1 MIKLDTTTRKIQA
14 VLSGAVTA
22 NQLPCTVSYSD
33 DNGTTYVGGTQLT
46 NTNSTTAV
54 DICAAPGAST
64 VRDIDYLSIRNRDT
78 AAATV
83 TVMLDDNGTDY
94 EIVKATLAVGDQL
107 VYTHSDGWRALDAN
121 GNAKTSL
128 SGATESQ
135 VQNST
140 LITLTSVAGTDTI
153 TAGAPDPFTAYTNG
167 QEFSFIAA
175 GTNTGAATLNIDSVG
190 AIDIKKN
197 GGTALSAGDITSG
210 AFIKVKY
217 VSATGDFEMM
227 GGASASATVDQ
238 SVNDF
243 RLTLTTG
250 VPVTTADVTGAT
262 TVYCTPY
269 KGNHIAL
276 YNGSS
281 WVVRASAE
289 FSLALGTITSGKPY
303 DVFCYD
309 NSGTPTLEF
318 LVWTNDTTR
327 ATALAYQDGVLVKS
341 GAATRRYLGTFY
353 TTATTT
359 TEDSA
364 ANRYLWNYYNRV
376 WAVMQS
382 PLETTNSWTY
392 NTASFRQANNSTAN
406 QANFVLG
413 VSEDVIDAQV
423 VGAAQNSSAGVSMIQ
438 AIGLDSVSAMAA
450 GCIGGL
456 ATSNVVNQPI
466 QLLCIY
472 SGHPSSGRHY
482 LAWIEYSAATGTTT
496 FFGDANNPTLFQA
509 GIKGVMLK

>member
-140 LITLTSVAGTDTI
+140 LITLTSVSGTDTI
-153 TAGAPDPFTAYTNG
+153 TAGAPDPFTAYADG

-190 AIDIKKN
+190 AIDVKKQ
-197 GGTALSAGDITSG
+197 GGIALAAGDITIG
-210 AFIKVKY
+210 AFVKVKY
-217 VSATGDFEMM
+217 VSATGDFEML
-227 GGASASATVDQ
+227 GGASRVTAPAGSAALPSVSTTGDLNTGMWFPAADTIAWSTGGVERLRIDSSGNVGIGVTDFSVSGANAKFAVSGGVVNFDNDQ
-238 SVNDF
+238 AIAWGGGTGRPGVTGSKATGI
-243 RLTLTTG
+243 LTLIGTNGVICTQESGLGYGTGAGGTVTQATSRTTG
-250 VPVTTADVTGAT
+250 VTLNKPTGAIT
-262 TVYCTPY
+262 LVSAAGSTSWQSFTVANSIVSATD
-269 KGNHIAL
+269 
-276 YNGSS
+276 
-281 WVVRASAE
+281 VVHVCQ
-289 FSLALGTITSGKPY
+289 K
-303 DVFCYD
+303 
-309 NSGTPTLEF
+309 SGTDLNEIHVTAVVSGSF
-318 LVWTNDTTR
+318 NVSFRTT
-327 ATALAYQDGVLVKS
+327 G
-341 GAATRRYLGTFY
+341 G
-353 TTATTT
+353 TT
-359 TEDSA
+359 TEQP
-364 ANRYLWNYYNRV
+364 V
-376 WAVMQS
+376 
-382 PLETTNSWTY
+382 
-392 NTASFRQANNSTAN
+392 F
-406 QANFVLG
+406 NF
-413 VSEDVIDAQV
+413 SVIK
-423 VGAAQNSSAGVSMIQ
+423 G
-438 AIGLDSVSAMAA
+438 
-450 GCIGGL
+450 
-456 ATSNVVNQPI
+456 ATS
-466 QLLCIY
+466 
-472 SGHPSSGRHY
+472 
-482 LAWIEYSAATGTTT
+482 
-496 FFGDANNPTLFQA
+496 
-509 GIKGVMLK
+509 